1 MGRWSA
7 LAVGLILVLSSGCRL
22 SRSAGA
28 SRHPPDN
35 DNVTFAVSPDGKTLL
50 FSSPSADLFT
60 LDFATMKPRRL
71 TNTLECEGSPRF
83 SPDGNRFVYTAC
95 DAKHLNSHLF
105 LRSPNGANRRPL
117 TTGSFADTGATFSQ
131 DGKRLTFVRCHLLRN
146 YAFGGQMWNEADVY
160 TINADGS
167 ALRRITRGN
176 HYGVSSPRFLYGTS
190 RILYYPVD
198 YQKDGVI
205 RTVDE
210 KSGIS
215 SDWLSFKISSPD
227 IIVADI
233 DLTVDGKHIAAIAD
247 YTQPFRYD
255 LVYAEAAT
263 QKLIPLWVTSVS
275 SYNRGVAFS
284 SDGQALYFLAG
295 RDSGHQGWDL
305 YRVDVKSRQTV
316 KLVDWAV
323 FRDADKIPVTPS
335 KTSP

>member
-1 MGRWSA
+1 VA
-7 LAVGLILVLSSGCRL
+7 
-22 SRSAGA
+22 
-28 SRHPPDN
+28 
-35 DNVTFAVSPDGKTLL
+35 FAVSPNGKTLL

-71 TNTLECEGSPRF
+71 TSTPECESSPRF
-83 SPDGNRFVYTAC
+83 SPDGSRFVYSAC
-95 DAKHLNSHLF
+95 DAKHLSSHLF
-105 LRSPNGANRRPL
+105 LRSSNGANVRPL
-117 TTGSFADTGATFSQ
+117 TTGMFADTGATFSP

-167 ALRRITRGN
+167 ALRRITHGK
-176 HYGVSSPRFLYGTS
+176 HYGLSSPRFLSGTS

-205 RTVDE
+205 RAVDE
-210 KSGIS
+210 KGGIS
-215 SDWLSFKISSPD
+215 SDWLSFKIASPD

-233 DLTVDGKHIAAIAD
+233 DLTVDGKRIAVIAD

-263 QKLIPLWVTSVS
+263 RKLTPLGVTSVS
-275 SYNRGVAFS
+275 SYNRSVAFS
-284 SDGQALYFLAG
+284 SDGQSLYFLAG

-305 YRVDVKSRQTV
+305 YRVDVKNRQTI

-323 FRDADKIPVTPS
+323 FRDADKIPA
-335 KTSP
+335 TSNQASP